1 MTTLSEQFRAEV
13 ETFLERALMDAT
25 KLGKD
30 ALNDPNFV
38 FDLREGRSPSARTID
53 KVRAFIA
60 RHVPPQAVDAPKKD
74 AAA

>member
-1 MTTLSEQFRAEV
+1 MTSLSEQFCAEV
-13 ETFLERALMDAT
+13 ESFLERASMDPT

-53 KVRAFIA
+53 KVRSFIA
-60 RHVPPQAVDAPKKD
+60 RHAPSKG